1 MVEWSEH
8 LFGKLATEAGFG
20 PTTREACR
28 RVLVPHELPDGAV
41 GVEKQTAVAKDM
53 GLFDSHISRAV
64 RAMRQKLVELG
75 DLSEERDFRVARTV
89 LTENLASDRDLA
101 ISNARQLYG
110 EELPIRDAES
120 GQTYIG
126 SPLVKTPGHVV
137 QVVPTTTGREGIMHK
152 VSNLQLVPNMTHP
165 LLTIAYP
172 SQGGLAE
179 VRETMP
185 AQVRGGRSR

>member
-8 LFGKLATEAGFG
+8 LFGKLATEAGIG

-28 RVLVPHELPDGAV
+28 RVLVPHELPDGQI

-64 RAMRQKLVELG
+64 KVMRQKLVELG
-75 DLSEERDFRVARTV
+75 DLSEVQDFRVARTA

-101 ISNARQLYG
+101 ITNARNLYG
-110 EELPIRDAES
+110 KELPMRDAEP

-126 SPLVKTPGHVV
+126 SPLGKTPGHVV
-137 QVVPTTTGREGIMHK
+137 QLVPTTTGYEGVVHK
-152 VSNLQLVPNMTHP
+152 VSNLQRVPNTTFP
-165 LLTIAYP
+165 KLTIAYP
-172 SQGGLAE
+172 ADGGLAE
-179 VRETMP
+179 VQETTL